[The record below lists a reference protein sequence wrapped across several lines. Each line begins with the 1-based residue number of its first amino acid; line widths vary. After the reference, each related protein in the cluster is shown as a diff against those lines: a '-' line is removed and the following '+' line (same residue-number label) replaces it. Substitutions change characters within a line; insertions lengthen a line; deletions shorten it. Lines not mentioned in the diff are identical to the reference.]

1 MRKDTVFLFIVCY
14 VAFHLSQLSLEDL
27 GTHLERG
34 KEILA
39 GFLAD
44 PIGKASEFYDH
55 LVETGAARILS
66 FAVASKF
73 ISWHFK
79 RKATSRT
86 AAAASKKVK

>member
-1 MRKDTVFLFIVCY
+1 MTSAQQFARNLGNTVMFSF
-14 VAFHLSQLSLEDL
+14 
-27 GTHLERG
+27 
-34 KEILA
+34 LA

>member
-1 MRKDTVFLFIVCY
+1 MF
-14 VAFHLSQLSLEDL
+14 A
-27 GTHLERG
+27 
-34 KEILA
+34 
-39 GFLAD
+39 
-44 PIGKASEFYDH
+44 IGKASEFYDH